1 MRMRIRAFF
10 LLMIGMAVGAGSLA
24 AQTGTISGRVTNR
37 ETGATI
43 ADAVVTVTGGSGQR
57 VGGTVAG
64 ASGTYRMT
72 GLSAGTYSVLVTAV
86 GFTAV
91 RVDNVAVTAGGTAT
105 ADATLVA
112 KPFELDPVVITGSR
126 APEKALESPASVHV
140 VPTVDITE
148 RPALTVIDHLKAL
161 PGVDISQGGLVQS
174 NVVGR
179 GFNNIFSGAMLVI
192 SDNRFA
198 AVPSLRV
205 NVAAFA
211 PTTNDDVERVEFV
224 LGPGAALYGP
234 NAANGVLN
242 IITKSPISSP
252 GTQVTLES
260 GFRSDSRERDSTRS
274 EFGPGNGRAYDNGAS
289 VLRMGLRHA
298 SRLSDKFGFKVSAEI
313 LKSEE
318 WRTKDPAERATLPGR
333 TCTAGF
339 GCRDFD
345 LDRTAMDFRADYRPS
360 AGSEIIASAGRTNAG
375 NLIEYTGIGAAQAR
389 DWSYTYYQMRARFDR
404 LYFQVFRNQS
414 NSGNDNPQDR
424 SGSFLLRDGSPIV
437 DRSNVT
443 AAQLQHG
450 FLLGARQDFIY
461 GLDYAKTNS
470 VTDGTIN
477 GRNEEDDDITEV
489 GGYLQ
494 SKTEL
499 TSKLNLVAAL
509 RVDYHS
515 RVADPVFS
523 PRAALVF
530 TPVENHNFRVTY
542 NRAFSTPSSN
552 NLFLDIVAAQAGPY
566 KVRALGVPK
575 GGFSF
580 RGYCGTGGVDNLCMW
595 PGPFPGAPQAAL
607 PAQAAPLW
615 RIAAGAVAPALGPLA
630 PLLLGVPVP
639 TTVGTQLRRLDPT
652 EQVWRDIQPTEIADI
667 SAIQPT
673 ITNAYEVGYKGII
686 NDKFRISIDGWFQQK
701 ENFVGPLIVESPT
714 VFLDLATTAAHLM
727 TYLYPGLRQAGLSD
741 AAAQQTVQTVAVGMA
756 GLNRG
761 KASLGTTG
769 VPLATIVPNDA
780 LTQSSDIF
788 LTYRNFGKVDLWGAD
803 VALDYFFGDYWS
815 VSGSYSWVSD
825 DFFAAADVG
834 GPTDIALNA
843 SKSKG
848 SATLRYRND
857 RAGWSAETRGR
868 YVKGFPVNSG
878 VYVSPRD
885 SQGRLLPINSYG
897 LLDAQVTWR
906 PRFSDHLMFSVLME
920 NLLNE
925 NYTTFMGIPQLGR
938 LVMTKL
944 QFAF

>member
-10 LLMIGMAVGAGSLA
+10 LLMIGMAVGAVSLA
-24 AQTGTISGRVTNR
+24 AQTGTISGRVTIR

-43 ADAVVTVTGGSGQR
+43 GDAVVTVTGGSGQR

-64 ASGTYRMT
+64 ASGTYRLT

-105 ADATLVA
+105 ADAALVA

-252 GTQVTLES
+252 GTRITLES
-260 GFRSDSRERDSTRS
+260 GFRSDSRDSLGTS
-274 EFGPGNGRAYDNGAS
+274 FDGGNS
-289 VLRMGLRHA
+289 VLRMGFRHA

-318 WRTKDPAERATLPGR
+318 WRAKDPAEPASLPGK
-333 TCTAGF
+333 TCPAGF

-345 LDRTAMDFRADYRPS
+345 LERVAADFRADYRPT

-389 DWSYTYYQMRARFDR
+389 DWSYTYYQVRARYNR
-404 LYFQVFRNQS
+404 LFFQVFRNQS
-414 NSGNDNPQDR
+414 NSGNDSPQDN
-424 SGSFLLRDGSPIV
+424 SGSFLLRDGKPIV
-437 DRSNVT
+437 DRSNVN

-450 FLLGARQDFIY
+450 FKLGARQDFIY
-461 GLDYAKTNS
+461 GVDYSKTNS

-494 SKTEL
+494 SRTEL

-509 RVDYHS
+509 RVDDHS

-530 TPVENHNFRVTY
+530 TPAENHNFRVTY

-552 NLFLDIVAAQAGPY
+552 NLFLDIVAGQAGPY
-566 KVRALGVPK
+566 KVRALGVPR

-580 RGYCGTGGVDNLCMW
+580 RGYCGTGGVDDLCMW
-595 PGPFPGAPQAAL
+595 PGPFPGAPQTAL
-607 PAQAAPLW
+607 PAQARTLW
-615 RIAAGAVAPALGPLA
+615 AVAAGAVAPALGPLA

-639 TTVGTQLRRLDPT
+639 TTVGTQLRRLDATAGVFRNVAPT
-652 EQVWRDIQPTEIADI
+652 EVADI
-667 SAIQPT
+667 SVIQPT
-673 ITNAYEVGYKGII
+673 ITNAYELGYKGII
-686 NDKFRISIDGWFQQK
+686 NDKFRISIDGWFQRK
-701 ENFVGPLIVESPT
+701 ENFVGPLIVESPS
-714 VFLDLATTAAHLM
+714 VFLDLATTTAHLM
-727 TYLYPGLRQAGLSD
+727 TYLYPGLRQVGLSD
-741 AAAQQTVQTVAVGMA
+741 AAAQATVQQVAVGMA
-756 GLNRG
+756 GLNG
-761 KASLGTTG
+761 GSVAAGLSG
-769 VPLATIVPNDA
+769 VPLATIVPNDP
-780 LTQSSDIF
+780 L
-788 LTYRNFGKVDLWGAD
+788 
-803 VALDYFFGDYWS
+803 
-815 VSGSYSWVSD
+815 
-825 DFFAAADVG
+825 
-834 GPTDIALNA
+834 
-843 SKSKG
+843 
-848 SATLRYRND
+848 
-857 RAGWSAETRGR
+857 
-868 YVKGFPVNSG
+868 
-878 VYVSPRD
+878 
-885 SQGRLLPINSYG
+885 
-897 LLDAQVTWR
+897 
-906 PRFSDHLMFSVLME
+906 
-920 NLLNE
+920 
-925 NYTTFMGIPQLGR
+925 
-938 LVMTKL
+938 
-944 QFAF
+944 